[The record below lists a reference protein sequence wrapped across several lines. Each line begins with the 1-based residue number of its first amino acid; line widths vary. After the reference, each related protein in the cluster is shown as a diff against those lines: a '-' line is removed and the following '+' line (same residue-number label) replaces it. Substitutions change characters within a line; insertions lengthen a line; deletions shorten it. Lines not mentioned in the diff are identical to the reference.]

1 MLIRRFVELITPEDC
16 LGCQRNGVVLCSTC
30 VAYYGLHKE
39 NLWTREDV
47 PELAGLA
54 VGAYYDGPVKE
65 LVLRLKFHRLRAAV
79 EASAELVA
87 GAVPEDWPVELVTA
101 VPVSAGRYRE
111 RGYNQSELVARR
123 VAARLR
129 LPYSSLL
136 GRHTSTHQLGVDR
149 RTRFEQ
155 VEGAFYALKRIQ
167 GRRVLLVDDVVTTG
181 ATMAACAVV
190 LKAAGAAGVYGAA
203 VARH

>member
-1 MLIRRFVELITPEDC
+1 LD
-16 LGCQRNGVVLCSTC
+16 
-30 VAYYGLHKE
+30 
-39 NLWTREDV
+39 
-47 PELAGLA
+47 GLA

-65 LVLRLKFHRLRAAV
+65 LILRLKFHRLRSGEEAAAGLAVAAV
-79 EASAELVA
+79 PASWSVD
-87 GAVPEDWPVELVTA
+87 VVTA

-123 VAARLR
+123 VAKRLG

-155 VEGAFYALKRIQ
+155 VERAFFPLHGAQ

-181 ATMAACAVV
+181 ATMAACAEV
-190 LKAAGAAGVYGAA
+190 LRAAGAVAVYGAA